1 MKKKLFLAASVLF
14 GTTVFAQVG
23 INTTA
28 PNAQLDIRA
37 TSATAP
43 SNTDGLLIP
52 KIDVFPATNP
62 TAAQQ
67 GMLLYLTTTSGS
79 NAPGFY
85 YWDNP
90 TATWIGLGKDVKAW
104 QLNGNTV
111 NATTDFMG
119 STNNADVIFKRNN
132 IRAGRLGDTN
142 TSFGKSALNPAT
154 TGAINTAIGHQS
166 LLSNTSGN
174 YNVAVGND
182 ALKAN
187 LTGSDNLALG
197 SGALFSNTLGNGN
210 TAFGNDA
217 LFSNLAAY
225 DNIGIGRRALFS
237 NTNGSRNLAV
247 GFEALRNHING
258 SNNAGFGNNTAI
270 GNSLTNATAIGANA
284 SATTS
289 NSLVLGSIN
298 GDNGATASTNVGIGT
313 TAPNAILE
321 VKAVNPAAPA
331 NTEGLLIP
339 RVSVFPATNP
349 TAAQHG
355 MQVFLTTAVGTQQPG
370 FYYWD
375 DPTTSWVGIGGSAS
389 GNNWALAGNTVNA
402 TTDFMGSTN
411 DADVIFKRN
420 NVRAGRIGIENTSFG
435 VDALNP
441 ASTGSR
447 NTATGVAS
455 LSSNT
460 TGTDNTASG
469 YLSLSSNTTGSQ
481 NTGIGYNTQ
490 TGSATNVLT
499 NTTAIGANA
508 SATTSN
514 SLVLG
519 SINGVNGATASAN
532 VGIGT
537 TAPNAALEVKAVN
550 PAAPTN
556 TEGLLIPRVSAF
568 PATNPTVA
576 QHGMQVFLT
585 TAVGANQPGF
595 YYWNNPTTSWIS
607 IGGSTTGNNWALAG
621 NTVNATTD
629 FMGSTNNADVIFKRN
644 NVRAGSLGF
653 YNVSLGVDALV
664 SNVAGNGVAAF
675 GYYSLRSSTGSYNT
689 AIGAG
694 SSMYNTTG
702 VRNTALGNAALR
714 ENATGSENTAVG
726 AAAFQNVTAYSNS
739 TALGYSTVIL
749 ASNQVRLGNYAVTSI
764 GGQVSWTTLSDA
776 RFKIENTKKVPGIDF
791 IKKLRPV
798 TYYVNHEA
806 MNAYLNAGRGKES
819 GDSVANV
826 AIASGDAYKPTYT
839 KTLESGFMAQEVE
852 QASKELG
859 YEFNGVD
866 APKNEKDYYGL
877 RYSQFVVPL
886 VKAVQELNEK
896 LEQKQAENDQ
906 LKAML
911 LELEKRIAKLEKN
924 ASN

>member
-23 INTTA
+23 INTTT

-52 KIDVFPATNP
+52 KVNVFPATNP

-132 IRAGRLGDTN
+132 VRAGRLGVDN
-142 TSFGKSALNPAT
+142 TSIGVGALNPLVTGTYNTSIGMYTLSNTT
-154 TGAINTAIGHQS
+154 TGSQNTTIGEES
-166 LLSNTSGN
+166 LRSNTSGN
-174 YNVAVGND
+174 LNTGNGAHALYNNS
-182 ALKAN
+182 
-187 LTGSDNLALG
+187 TGS
-197 SGALFSNTLGNGN
+197 GN
-210 TAFGNDA
+210 TASGYNS
-217 LFSNLAAY
+217 LQ
-225 DNIGIGRRALFS
+225 S
-237 NTNGSRNLAV
+237 NTTGNYNTGVGYNTQTGS
-247 GFEALRNHING
+247 GI
-258 SNNAGFGNNTAI
+258 
-270 GNSLTNATAIGANA
+270 TNATTIGANA
-284 SATTS
+284 IATTS

-298 GDNGATASTNVGIGT
+298 GQNGATASTKVGIGT

-321 VKAVNPAAPA
+321 VKALNPAAPT

-339 RVSVFPATNP
+339 RINVFPATNP

-375 DPTTSWVGIGGSAS
+375 NPTTSWVGIGGSAT

-420 NVRAGRIGIENTSFG
+420 NLRAARLGANNVSLG
-435 VDALNP
+435 VGAL
-441 ASTGSR
+441 
-447 NTATGVAS
+447 NTAT
-455 LSSNT
+455 
-460 TGTDNTASG
+460 TGSWNAAVG
-469 YLSLSSNTTGSQ
+469 GNALSSNTTGSSNTAVGDDASRGNTTGGFNTAVGTRALRNNATGNDNVGIGYQ
-481 NTGIGYNTQ
+481 ALESNTAGENVAVGNHTLQNNTTGYQNTALGTNALLSNTTGYENSATGLNALRSNTTGRWLTANGAYALRNNTIGEGNTGIGVT
-490 TGSATNVLT
+490 
-499 NTTAIGANA
+499 
-508 SATTSN
+508 
-514 SLVLG
+514 
-519 SINGVNGATASAN
+519 
-532 VGIGT
+532 
-537 TAPNAALEVKAVN
+537 ALE
-550 PAAPTN
+550 
-556 TEGLLIPRVSAF
+556 
-568 PATNPTVA
+568 
-576 QHGMQVFLT
+576 
-585 TAVGANQPGF
+585 
-595 YYWNNPTTSWIS
+595 NN
-607 IGGSTTGNNWALAG
+607 TTGN
-621 NTVNATTD
+621 
-629 FMGSTNNADVIFKRN
+629 
-644 NVRAGSLGF
+644 
-653 YNVSLGVDALV
+653 
-664 SNVAGNGVAAF
+664 
-675 GYYSLRSSTGSYNT
+675 
-689 AIGAG
+689 
-694 SSMYNTTG
+694 
-702 VRNTALGNAALR
+702 RNTALGQAALR
-714 ENATGSENTAVG
+714 NTTGNDNVGVGYQALNRNTASGNVAVGTNALLNNTVGNYNTAVG
-726 AAAFQNVTAYSNS
+726 SRALSVNSTGNWNHAFGYEGLESNTTGVSNISVGGQTMEYNTTGSWGTALGGGALGLNTTGNDNTALGFQALLGNTTGSANTALGRWAYQTNLNYSNS
-739 TALGYSTVIL
+739 TALGANTNIT
-749 ASNQVRLGNYAVTSI
+749 ASNQVRLGNNAVTSI
-764 GGQVSWTTLSDA
+764 GGQVGWTTLSDA
-776 RFKIENTKKVPGIDF
+776 RFKTENATKVPGIDF

-798 TYYVNHEA
+798 TYYVDHEA
-806 MNAYLNAGRGKES
+806 MNAFIEAHHKGSGLRTKDEKTTSMGKS
-819 GDSVANV
+819 D
-826 AIASGDAYKPTYT
+826 YKPEYI

-852 QASKELG
+852 QAAKELG